1 MKARQEKYWSW
12 RRHTVDEVTEFSNR
26 QVIGEFGKAILS
38 NSQEKEHSVS
48 KERRKGTREYW
59 VER

>member
-1 MKARQEKYWSW
+1 MGPMKARQEKYWSW

-48 KERRKGTREYW
+48 KERRK
-59 VER
+59 